1 MALSRRTG
9 QRFQAS
15 IWPGFVDAMTGL
27 LLVLMFVLT
36 IFMIVQF
43 VLRETIS
50 GQESELNSLQ
60 DEIALIA
67 EALGLE
73 KKQTEKLGLEVNTLA
88 NNLANTESELQR
100 QATLI
105 STLTRDKETQAQLIE
120 NANSKITQFEAQV
133 AGLLSQRDNL
143 TLQIGR
149 LQNDQQI
156 AKQEILEL
164 QSERKVLSG
173 DRDRLEL
180 ALASARNE
188 IDAAAQAARMAAA
201 QREVFE
207 SMVAALEQDLS
218 LAEQKVSEKIGEIS
232 DLKQKLSQEE
242 EARLVSIAVAQEL
255 RERLKNADAE
265 LTAMTLMLEAQR
277 QKAEDTLTLLAAANN
292 ARTAIDD
299 KLKEALFALE
309 VANSE
314 ITQKKQSIE
323 ALEAGEK
330 QILAELDETNLALA
344 AALSQG
350 ENLEQELSNT
360 KQSLSKKLV
369 IALGEKSEIEENN
382 AELRKNLQNALS
394 QGENLKQELSD
405 TKQSLNNKL
414 VIALG
419 EKSEIEKNN
428 AELRKNLENALV
440 ARLAADALA
449 KSKLEEAKRKQLLL
463 NQAEQEIENQ
473 ANNNKKSKEEL
484 IKAERQTALLNQ
496 QLSEV
501 RKQLG
506 ELDALLTLSEERELE
521 SKAQLKNV
529 GSRLNQALASLASEE
544 RKRRKLEENERKRL
558 EEENNKLANQAEE
571 LANYKSEFFGR
582 LRTVL
587 MGQERV
593 KIVGDRFI
601 FSSEVLFPA
610 GSSELSIDGKK
621 EISNVTEILGSIMKD
636 IPENID
642 WVIRVDGHTD
652 NTPLSGTGEFRD
664 NWELSQARALSV
676 VKYMIRDLNFSGS
689 RLAANGF
696 GEYQPINNADT
707 PEARAQNRRI
717 EIKLTER

>member
-50 GQESELNSLQ
+50 GQENELNSLQ

-73 KKQTEKLGLEVNTLA
+73 KKQTDKLGLELNALTGT
-88 NNLANTESELQR
+88 LANTESELQR

-105 STLTRDKETQAQLIE
+105 STLTRERETQGQLISE
-120 NANSKITQFEAQV
+120 ANSKITLFEAQV
-133 AGLLSQRDNL
+133 AGLISQRDNL
-143 TLQIGR
+143 NLQIGSLR
-149 LQNDQQI
+149 DDKKL
-156 AKQEILEL
+156 ATTKILEL
-164 QSERKVLSG
+164 QNESNNLKS
-173 DRDRLEL
+173 DRDQLEL

-188 IDAAAQAARMAAA
+188 IDAAEQAARMAAA

-207 SMVAALEQDLS
+207 SMIVALEQDLS
-218 LAEQKVSEKIGEIS
+218 DAEKRVDEKIDEVGVLQER
-232 DLKQKLSQEE
+232 LSEEE
-242 EARLVSIAVAQEL
+242 EARFVSVNVAQEL
-255 RERLKNADAE
+255 RKRLKNADAE

-277 QKAEDTLTLLAAANN
+277 QEAEDTLTLLAAADN
-292 ARTAIDD
+292 ARDQIDN
-299 KLKEALFALE
+299 KLKETLFALE

-314 ITQKKQSIE
+314 IYKTKQSIE
-323 ALEAGEK
+323 KLESGEK
-330 QILAELDETNLALA
+330 RILAELDQSNLALA
-344 AALSQG
+344 AALSQ
-350 ENLEQELSNT
+350 
-360 KQSLSKKLV
+360 
-369 IALGEKSEIEENN
+369 
-382 AELRKNLQNALS
+382 RKNLQ
-394 QGENLKQELSD
+394 QELDD
-405 TKQSLNNKL
+405 TKQSLDTKL
-414 VIALG
+414 TAALG

-428 AELRKNLENALV
+428 TELRKNLENALI

-449 KSKLEEAKRKQLLL
+449 KSNLEEAKRKQLLL
-463 NQAEQEIENQ
+463 SQAEREIINQ
-473 ANNNKKSKEEL
+473 ANKNKKSQDEL

-506 ELDALLTLSEERELE
+506 ELDVLLSLSEEKDQEQ
-521 SKAQLKNV
+521 KAQLKNV

-558 EEENNKLANQAEE
+558 EEENNKLTNQAEE

-593 KIVGDRFI
+593 RIVGDRFI
-601 FSSEVLFPA
+601 FSSEVLFSA
-610 GSSELSIDGKK
+610 GRSDLSKEGKS
-621 EISNVTEILGSIMKD
+621 EISNVTEILSSIMKN

-652 NTPLSGTGEFRD
+652 NTPLSGAGEFKD

-676 VKYMIRDLNFSGS
+676 VKYMIKELNFSGS

-696 GEYQPINNADT
+696 GEYQPISLADT
-707 PEARAQNRRI
+707 PEARALNRRI

>member
-50 GQESELNSLQ
+50 GQENELNSLQ

-73 KKQTEKLGLEVNTLA
+73 KKQTEKLGLELNALTGT
-88 NNLANTESELQR
+88 LANTESELQR

-105 STLTRDKETQAQLIE
+105 STLTRERETQGQLISE
-120 NANSKITQFEAQV
+120 ANSKITLFEAQV
-133 AGLLSQRDNL
+133 AGLISQRDNL
-143 TLQIGR
+143 NLQIGSLR
-149 LQNDQQI
+149 DDKKL
-156 AKQEILEL
+156 ATTKILEL
-164 QSERKVLSG
+164 QNESNNLKS
-173 DRDRLEL
+173 DRDQLEL

-188 IDAAAQAARMAAA
+188 IDAAVQAARMAAA

-207 SMVAALEQDLS
+207 SMIVALEQDLS
-218 LAEQKVSEKIGEIS
+218 DAEKRVDEKIDEVGVLQER
-232 DLKQKLSQEE
+232 LSEEE
-242 EARLVSIAVAQEL
+242 EARFVSVNVAQEL
-255 RERLKNADAE
+255 RKRLKNADAE

-277 QKAEDTLTLLAAANN
+277 QEAEDTLTLLAAADN
-292 ARTAIDD
+292 ARDQIDN
-299 KLKEALFALE
+299 KLKETLFALE

-314 ITQKKQSIE
+314 IYKTKQSIE
-323 ALEAGEK
+323 KLESGEK
-330 QILAELDETNLALA
+330 RILAELDQSNLALA
-344 AALSQG
+344 AALSQ
-350 ENLEQELSNT
+350 
-360 KQSLSKKLV
+360 
-369 IALGEKSEIEENN
+369 
-382 AELRKNLQNALS
+382 RKNLQ
-394 QGENLKQELSD
+394 QELDD
-405 TKQSLNNKL
+405 TKQSLDTKL
-414 VIALG
+414 TAALG

-428 AELRKNLENALV
+428 TELRKNLENALI

-449 KSKLEEAKRKQLLL
+449 KSNLEEAKRKQLLL
-463 NQAEQEIENQ
+463 SQAEREIINQ
-473 ANNNKKSKEEL
+473 ANKNKKSQDEL

-506 ELDALLTLSEERELE
+506 ELDVLLSLSEERDQEQ
-521 SKAQLKNV
+521 KAQLKNV

-558 EEENNKLANQAEE
+558 EEENNKLTNQAEE

-593 KIVGDRFI
+593 RIVGDRFI
-601 FSSEVLFPA
+601 FSSEVLFSA
-610 GSSELSIDGKK
+610 GRSDLSKDGKS
-621 EISNVTEILGSIMKD
+621 EISNVTEILSSIMKN

-652 NTPLSGTGEFRD
+652 NTPLSGAGEFKD

-676 VKYMIRDLNFSGS
+676 VKYMIKELNFSGS

-696 GEYQPINNADT
+696 GEYQPISLEDT
-707 PEARAQNRRI
+707 PEARALNRRI

>member
-50 GQESELNSLQ
+50 GQENELNSLQ

-73 KKQTEKLGLEVNTLA
+73 KKQTEKLGLELNALTGT
-88 NNLANTESELQR
+88 LANTESELQR

-105 STLTRDKETQAQLIE
+105 STLTRERETQGQLISE
-120 NANSKITQFEAQV
+120 ANSKITLFEAQV
-133 AGLLSQRDNL
+133 AGLISQRDNL
-143 TLQIGR
+143 NLQIGSLR
-149 LQNDQQI
+149 DDKKL
-156 AKQEILEL
+156 ASTKILEL
-164 QSERKVLSG
+164 QNESNNLKS
-173 DRDRLEL
+173 DRDQLEL

-188 IDAAAQAARMAAA
+188 IDAAVQAARMAAA

-207 SMVAALEQDLS
+207 SMIVALEQDLS
-218 LAEQKVSEKIGEIS
+218 DAEKRVDEKIDEVGVLRER
-232 DLKQKLSQEE
+232 LSEEE
-242 EARLVSIAVAQEL
+242 EARFVSVNVAQEL
-255 RERLKNADAE
+255 RKRLKNADAE

-277 QKAEDTLTLLAAANN
+277 QEAEDTLTLLAAADN
-292 ARTAIDD
+292 ARDQIDN
-299 KLKEALFALE
+299 KLKETLFALE

-314 ITQKKQSIE
+314 IYKNKQSIE
-323 ALEAGEK
+323 KLESGEK
-330 QILAELDETNLALA
+330 RILAELDQSNLALA
-344 AALSQG
+344 AALSQ
-350 ENLEQELSNT
+350 
-360 KQSLSKKLV
+360 
-369 IALGEKSEIEENN
+369 
-382 AELRKNLQNALS
+382 RKNLQ
-394 QGENLKQELSD
+394 QELDD
-405 TKQSLNNKL
+405 TKQSLDTKL
-414 VIALG
+414 TAALG

-428 AELRKNLENALV
+428 TELRKNLENALI

-449 KSKLEEAKRKQLLL
+449 KSNLEEAKRKQLLL
-463 NQAEQEIENQ
+463 SQAEREIINQ
-473 ANNNKKSKEEL
+473 ANKNKKSQDEL

-506 ELDALLTLSEERELE
+506 ELDVLLSLSEERDQEQ
-521 SKAQLKNV
+521 KAQLKNV

-558 EEENNKLANQAEE
+558 EEENNKLTNQAEE

-593 KIVGDRFI
+593 RIVGDRFI
-601 FSSEVLFPA
+601 FSSEVLFSA
-610 GSSELSIDGKK
+610 GRADLSKEGKS
-621 EISNVTEILGSIMKD
+621 EISNVTEILSSIMKN

-652 NTPLSGTGEFRD
+652 NTPLSGAGEFKD

-676 VKYMIRDLNFSGS
+676 VKYMIKELNFSGS

-696 GEYQPINNADT
+696 GEYQPISLEDT
-707 PEARAQNRRI
+707 PEARALNRRI

>member
-50 GQESELNSLQ
+50 GQENELNSLQ

-73 KKQTEKLGLEVNTLA
+73 KKQTEKLGLELNALTGT
-88 NNLANTESELQR
+88 LANTESELQR

-105 STLTRDKETQAQLIE
+105 STLTRERETQGQLISE
-120 NANSKITQFEAQV
+120 ANSKITLFEAQV
-133 AGLLSQRDNL
+133 AGLISQRDNL
-143 TLQIGR
+143 NLQIGSLR
-149 LQNDQQI
+149 DDKKL
-156 AKQEILEL
+156 ATTKILEL
-164 QSERKVLSG
+164 QNESNNLKS
-173 DRDRLEL
+173 DRDQLEL

-188 IDAAAQAARMAAA
+188 IDAAVQAARMAAA

-207 SMVAALEQDLS
+207 SMIVALEQDLS
-218 LAEQKVSEKIGEIS
+218 DAEKRIDEKIDEVGVLQER
-232 DLKQKLSQEE
+232 LSEEE
-242 EARLVSIAVAQEL
+242 EARFVSVNVAQEL
-255 RERLKNADAE
+255 RKRLKNADAE

-277 QKAEDTLTLLAAANN
+277 QEAEDTLTLLAAADN
-292 ARTAIDD
+292 ARDQIDN
-299 KLKEALFALE
+299 KLKETLFALE

-314 ITQKKQSIE
+314 IYKTKQSIE
-323 ALEAGEK
+323 KLESGEK
-330 QILAELDETNLALA
+330 RILAELDQSNLALA
-344 AALSQG
+344 AALSQ
-350 ENLEQELSNT
+350 
-360 KQSLSKKLV
+360 
-369 IALGEKSEIEENN
+369 
-382 AELRKNLQNALS
+382 RKNLQ
-394 QGENLKQELSD
+394 QEFDD
-405 TKQSLNNKL
+405 TKQSLDTKL
-414 VIALG
+414 TAALG

-428 AELRKNLENALV
+428 TELRKNLENALI

-449 KSKLEEAKRKQLLL
+449 KSNLEEAKRKQLLL
-463 NQAEQEIENQ
+463 SQAEREIINQ
-473 ANNNKKSKEEL
+473 ANKNKKSQDEL

-506 ELDALLTLSEERELE
+506 ELDVLLSLSEERDQEQ
-521 SKAQLKNV
+521 KAQLKNV

-558 EEENNKLANQAEE
+558 EEENNKLTNQAEE

-593 KIVGDRFI
+593 RIQGDRFI
-601 FSSEVLFPA
+601 FSSEVLFSA
-610 GSSELSIDGKK
+610 GRSDLSKEGKS
-621 EISNVTEILGSIMKD
+621 EISNVTEILSSIMKN

-652 NTPLSGTGEFRD
+652 NTPLSGAGEFKD

-676 VKYMIRDLNFSGS
+676 VKYMIKELNFSGS

-696 GEYQPINNADT
+696 GEYQPISLADT
-707 PEARAQNRRI
+707 PEARALNRRI

>member
-50 GQESELNSLQ
+50 GQENELNSLQ
-60 DEIALIA
+60 DEITLIA

-73 KKQTEKLGLEVNTLA
+73 KKQTEKLGLELNSLA
-88 NNLANTESELQR
+88 GSLAKTESELQR
-100 QATLI
+100 QAALI
-105 STLTRDKETQAQLIE
+105 STLTLERETQAQLIGE
-120 NANSKITQFEAQV
+120 ANSKITLFEAQV
-133 AGLLSQRDNL
+133 AGLISQRDNL
-143 TLQIGR
+143 NAQVGSLQD
-149 LQNDQQI
+149 DQQI
-156 AKQEILEL
+156 ANTKIFEL
-164 QSERKVLSG
+164 QNESENLKS
-173 DRDRLEL
+173 DRDQLEL

-188 IDAAAQAARMAAA
+188 ISAAAQAARMAAA

-207 SMVAALEQDLS
+207 SMIVALEQDLS
-218 LAEQKVSEKIGEIS
+218 DAEQRVDEKIDEVGILQER
-232 DLKQKLSQEE
+232 LSEEE
-242 EARLVSIAVAQEL
+242 EARIVSLAVAKEL

-265 LTAMTLMLEAQR
+265 LTAMTLMLESQR
-277 QKAEDTLTLLAAANN
+277 QKAEDTLTLLAAADN
-292 ARTAIDD
+292 ARNEVDN
-299 KLKEALFALE
+299 KLKETLFSLE

-314 ITQKKQSIE
+314 IIQKKQSI
-323 ALEAGEK
+323 AKLEAGEK
-330 QILAELDETNLALA
+330 QILTKLDESNLALA

-350 ENLEQELSNT
+350 ES
-360 KQSLSKKLV
+360 
-369 IALGEKSEIEENN
+369 
-382 AELRKNLQNALS
+382 
-394 QGENLKQELSD
+394 LKQELSD
-405 TKQSLNNKL
+405 TKQSSDSKL
-414 VIALG
+414 MIALG
-419 EKSEIEKNN
+419 EKSETEKNN
-428 AELRKNLENALV
+428 IELRKNLENALV

-449 KSKLEEAKRKQLLL
+449 KSNLEEAKRKQLLL
-463 NQAEQEIENQ
+463 NQAEREIENQ
-473 ANNNKKSKEEL
+473 ASKNKKSKEEL

-506 ELDALLTLSEERELE
+506 ELDTLLSISEERDQEQ
-521 SKAQLKNV
+521 KAQLKNV

-544 RKRRKLEENERKRL
+544 RKRRKLEEKERQRL

-593 KIVGDRFI
+593 RIVGDRFV
-601 FSSEVLFPA
+601 FSSEVLFSA
-610 GSSELSIDGKK
+610 GRSDLSKEGKT
-621 EISNVTEILGSIMKD
+621 EISNVTEILSSIMKD

-652 NTPLSGTGEFRD
+652 STPLSGTGEFKD

-676 VKYMIRDLNFSGS
+676 VKYMINELNFSGS

-696 GEYQPINNADT
+696 GEYQPISLEDT
-707 PEARAQNRRI
+707 PEARALNRRI

>member
-50 GQESELNSLQ
+50 GQESELNNLQ

-73 KKQTEKLGLEVNTLA
+73 KKRTEKLGLELNSLA
-88 NNLANTESELQR
+88 GDLANTESEIQR

-105 STLTRDKETQAQLIE
+105 STLTREREEQAELIGE
-120 NANSKITQFEAQV
+120 ANLKITRFEAQV
-133 AGLLSQRDNL
+133 AGLLSQRENL
-143 TLQIGR
+143 NLQIGS
-149 LQNDQQI
+149 LKDDQKI
-156 AKQEILEL
+156 ATKKILEL
-164 QSERKVLSG
+164 QNESENFKS

-188 IDAAAQAARMAAA
+188 IDAATQAARMAAA

-207 SMVAALEQDLS
+207 SMIAALEQDLGD
-218 LAEQKVSEKIGEIS
+218 AEKKVTEKVDEIGLLQE
-232 DLKQKLSQEE
+232 KLSKEE
-242 EARLVSIAVAQEL
+242 EARLVSAAVAEEL

-265 LTAMTLMLEAQR
+265 LTAMTLMLEKQR
-277 QKAEDTLTLLAAANN
+277 KEAEDTLTLLAAANN
-292 ARTAIDD
+292 AREKIDE
-299 KLKEALFALE
+299 KLKETLFALE
-309 VANSE
+309 AAS
-314 ITQKKQSIE
+314 IDIFQKKQSIE
-323 ALEAGEK
+323 KLETAEK
-330 QILAELDETNLALA
+330 QISTKLDETNFALA
-344 AALSQG
+344 AALSRG
-350 ENLEQELSNT
+350 ENLEQELSDT
-360 KQSLSKKLV
+360 KESSEKKLMV
-369 IALGEKSEIEENN
+369 ILGEK
-382 AELRKNLQNALS
+382 
-394 QGENLKQELSD
+394 
-405 TKQSLNNKL
+405 T
-414 VIALG
+414 
-419 EKSEIEKNN
+419 EIEKNN

-440 ARLAADALA
+440 ARLAADAA
-449 KSKLEEAKRKQLLL
+449 AQSNLEEAKRKQLLL
-463 NQAEQEIENQ
+463 EQAEQEIEKQ
-473 ANNNKKSKEEL
+473 ATENKKSNEEL

-506 ELDALLTLSEERELE
+506 ELDELLSISEERDQEQ
-521 SKAQLKNV
+521 KAQLKNV

-558 EEENNKLANQAEE
+558 EEERKRLEEENSKLTNQAEE

-582 LRTVL
+582 MRKILKD
-587 MGQERV
+587 QERV
-593 KIVGDRFI
+593 SIVGDRFI
-601 FSSEVLFPA
+601 FSSEVLFSP
-610 GSSELSIDGKK
+610 GSSNLSTEGKA
-621 EISNVTEILGSIMKD
+621 EISNVTESLSSIMKD
-636 IPENID
+636 IPDNID

-652 NTPLSGTGEFRD
+652 DVPLSGVGEFKD

-676 VKYMIRDLNFSGS
+676 VKYMITELNFSGS

-696 GEYQPINNADT
+696 GEYQPISAEDT
-707 PEARAQNRRI
+707 PEARAKNRRI

>member
-50 GQESELNSLQ
+50 GQENELNSLQ
-60 DEIALIA
+60 DEITLIA

-73 KKQTEKLGLEVNTLA
+73 KKQTEKLGLELNSLA
-88 NNLANTESELQR
+88 GSLANTESELQR
-100 QATLI
+100 QAALI
-105 STLTRDKETQAQLIE
+105 STLTLERETQAQLIGE
-120 NANSKITQFEAQV
+120 ANSKITLFEAQV
-133 AGLLSQRDNL
+133 AGLISQRDNL
-143 TLQIGR
+143 NAQVGSLQD
-149 LQNDQQI
+149 DQQI
-156 AKQEILEL
+156 ANTKIFEL
-164 QSERKVLSG
+164 QNESDNLKS
-173 DRDRLEL
+173 DRDQLEL

-188 IDAAAQAARMAAA
+188 ISAAAQAARMAAA

-207 SMVAALEQDLS
+207 SMIVALEQDLS
-218 LAEQKVSEKIGEIS
+218 DAEQRVDEKIDEVGILQER
-232 DLKQKLSQEE
+232 LSEEE
-242 EARLVSIAVAQEL
+242 EARIVSLAVAKEL

-265 LTAMTLMLEAQR
+265 LTAMTLMLESQR
-277 QKAEDTLTLLAAANN
+277 QKAEDTLTLLAAADN
-292 ARTAIDD
+292 ARNEVDN
-299 KLKEALFALE
+299 KLKETLFSLE

-314 ITQKKQSIE
+314 IIQKKQSI
-323 ALEAGEK
+323 AKLEAGEK
-330 QILAELDETNLALA
+330 QILTKLDESNLALA
-344 AALSQG
+344 AALSQR
-350 ENLEQELSNT
+350 ES
-360 KQSLSKKLV
+360 
-369 IALGEKSEIEENN
+369 
-382 AELRKNLQNALS
+382 
-394 QGENLKQELSD
+394 LKQELSD
-405 TKQSLNNKL
+405 TKQSSDSKL
-414 VIALG
+414 MIALG
-419 EKSEIEKNN
+419 EKSETEKNN
-428 AELRKNLENALV
+428 IELRKNLENALV

-449 KSKLEEAKRKQLLL
+449 KSNLEEAKRKQLLL
-463 NQAEQEIENQ
+463 NQAEREIENQ
-473 ANNNKKSKEEL
+473 ASKNKKSKEEL

-506 ELDALLTLSEERELE
+506 ELDTLLSISEERDQEQ
-521 SKAQLKNV
+521 KAQLKNV

-544 RKRRKLEENERKRL
+544 RKRRKLEEKERQRL

-593 KIVGDRFI
+593 RIVGDRFI
-601 FSSEVLFPA
+601 FSSEVLFSA
-610 GSSELSIDGKK
+610 GRSDLSKEGKT
-621 EISNVTEILGSIMKD
+621 EISNVTEILSSIMKD

-652 NTPLSGTGEFRD
+652 STPLSGTGEFKD

-676 VKYMIRDLNFSGS
+676 VKYMINELNFSGS

-696 GEYQPINNADT
+696 GEYQPISLEDT
-707 PEARAQNRRI
+707 PEARALNRRI

>member
-50 GQESELNSLQ
+50 GQENELNSLQ
-60 DEIALIA
+60 DEITLIA

-73 KKQTEKLGLEVNTLA
+73 KKQTEKLGLELNSLA
-88 NNLANTESELQR
+88 GSLANTESELQR
-100 QATLI
+100 QAALI
-105 STLTRDKETQAQLIE
+105 STLTLERETQAQLIGE
-120 NANSKITQFEAQV
+120 ANSKITLFEVQV
-133 AGLLSQRDNL
+133 AGLISQRDNL
-143 TLQIGR
+143 NAQVGSLQD
-149 LQNDQQI
+149 DQQI
-156 AKQEILEL
+156 ANTKIFEL
-164 QSERKVLSG
+164 QNESDNLKS
-173 DRDRLEL
+173 DRDQLEL

-188 IDAAAQAARMAAA
+188 ISAAAQAARMAAA

-207 SMVAALEQDLS
+207 SMIVALEQDLS
-218 LAEQKVSEKIGEIS
+218 DAEQRVDEKIDEVGILQER
-232 DLKQKLSQEE
+232 LSEEE
-242 EARLVSIAVAQEL
+242 EARIVPLAVAKEL

-265 LTAMTLMLEAQR
+265 LTAMTLMLESQR
-277 QKAEDTLTLLAAANN
+277 QKAEDTLTLLAAADN
-292 ARTAIDD
+292 ARNEVDN
-299 KLKEALFALE
+299 KLKETLFSLE

-314 ITQKKQSIE
+314 IIQKKQSI
-323 ALEAGEK
+323 AKLEAGEK
-330 QILAELDETNLALA
+330 QILTKLDESNLALA

-350 ENLEQELSNT
+350 ES
-360 KQSLSKKLV
+360 
-369 IALGEKSEIEENN
+369 
-382 AELRKNLQNALS
+382 
-394 QGENLKQELSD
+394 LKQELSD
-405 TKQSLNNKL
+405 TKQSSDSKL
-414 VIALG
+414 MIALG
-419 EKSEIEKNN
+419 EKSETEKNN
-428 AELRKNLENALV
+428 IELRKNLENALV

-449 KSKLEEAKRKQLLL
+449 KSNLEEAKRKQLLL
-463 NQAEQEIENQ
+463 NQAEREIENQ
-473 ANNNKKSKEEL
+473 ASKNKKSKEEL

-506 ELDALLTLSEERELE
+506 ELDTLLSISEERDQEQ
-521 SKAQLKNV
+521 KAQLKNV

-544 RKRRKLEENERKRL
+544 RKRRKLEEKERQRL

-593 KIVGDRFI
+593 RIVGDRFV
-601 FSSEVLFPA
+601 FSSEVLFSA
-610 GSSELSIDGKK
+610 GRSDLSKEGKT
-621 EISNVTEILGSIMKD
+621 EISNVTEILSSIMKD

-652 NTPLSGTGEFRD
+652 STPLSGTGEFKD

-676 VKYMIRDLNFSGS
+676 VKYMINELNFSGS

-696 GEYQPINNADT
+696 GEYQPISLEDT
-707 PEARAQNRRI
+707 PEARALNRRI

>member
-50 GQESELNSLQ
+50 GQENELNSLQ

-73 KKQTEKLGLEVNTLA
+73 KKQTEKLGLELNALTGT
-88 NNLANTESELQR
+88 LANTESELQR

-105 STLTRDKETQAQLIE
+105 STLTRERETQGQLISE
-120 NANSKITQFEAQV
+120 ANSKITLFEAQV
-133 AGLLSQRDNL
+133 AGLISQRDNL
-143 TLQIGR
+143 NLQIGSLR
-149 LQNDQQI
+149 DDKKL
-156 AKQEILEL
+156 ATTKILEL
-164 QSERKVLSG
+164 QNESNNLKS
-173 DRDRLEL
+173 DRDQLEL

-188 IDAAAQAARMAAA
+188 IDAAVQAARMAAA

-207 SMVAALEQDLS
+207 SMIVALEQDLS
-218 LAEQKVSEKIGEIS
+218 DAEKRVDEKIDEVGVLQER
-232 DLKQKLSQEE
+232 LSEEE
-242 EARLVSIAVAQEL
+242 EARFVSVNVAQEL
-255 RERLKNADAE
+255 RKRLKNADAE

-277 QKAEDTLTLLAAANN
+277 QEAEDTLTLLAAADN
-292 ARTAIDD
+292 ARDQIDN
-299 KLKEALFALE
+299 KLKETLFALE

-314 ITQKKQSIE
+314 IYKNKQSIE
-323 ALEAGEK
+323 KLESGEK
-330 QILAELDETNLALA
+330 RILAELDQSNLALA
-344 AALSQG
+344 AALSQ
-350 ENLEQELSNT
+350 
-360 KQSLSKKLV
+360 
-369 IALGEKSEIEENN
+369 
-382 AELRKNLQNALS
+382 RKNLQ
-394 QGENLKQELSD
+394 QEFDD
-405 TKQSLNNKL
+405 TKQSLDTKL
-414 VIALG
+414 TAALG

-428 AELRKNLENALV
+428 TELRKNLENALI

-449 KSKLEEAKRKQLLL
+449 KSNLEEAKRKQLLL
-463 NQAEQEIENQ
+463 SQAEREIINQ
-473 ANNNKKSKEEL
+473 ANKNKKSQDEL

-506 ELDALLTLSEERELE
+506 ELDVLLSLSEERDQEQ
-521 SKAQLKNV
+521 KAQLKNV

-558 EEENNKLANQAEE
+558 EEENNKLTNQAEE

-593 KIVGDRFI
+593 RIVGDRFI
-601 FSSEVLFPA
+601 FSSEVLFSA
-610 GSSELSIDGKK
+610 GRSDLSKEGKS
-621 EISNVTEILGSIMKD
+621 EISNVTEILSSIMKN

-652 NTPLSGTGEFRD
+652 NTPLSGAGEFKD

-676 VKYMIRDLNFSGS
+676 VKYMIKELNFSGS

-696 GEYQPINNADT
+696 GEYQPISLEDT
-707 PEARAQNRRI
+707 PEARALNRRI

>member
-50 GQESELNSLQ
+50 GQENELNSLQ

-73 KKQTEKLGLEVNTLA
+73 KKQTEKLGLELNALTGT
-88 NNLANTESELQR
+88 LANTESELQR

-105 STLTRDKETQAQLIE
+105 STLTRERETQGQLISE
-120 NANSKITQFEAQV
+120 ANSKITLFEAQV
-133 AGLLSQRDNL
+133 AGLISQRDNL
-143 TLQIGR
+143 NLQIGSLR
-149 LQNDQQI
+149 DDKKL
-156 AKQEILEL
+156 ATTKILEL
-164 QSERKVLSG
+164 QNESNNFKS
-173 DRDRLEL
+173 DRDQLEL

-188 IDAAAQAARMAAA
+188 IDAAEQAARMAAA

-207 SMVAALEQDLS
+207 SMIVALEQDLS
-218 LAEQKVSEKIGEIS
+218 DAEKRVDEKIDEVGVLQER
-232 DLKQKLSQEE
+232 LSEEE
-242 EARLVSIAVAQEL
+242 EARFVSVNVAQEL
-255 RERLKNADAE
+255 RKRLKNADAE

-277 QKAEDTLTLLAAANN
+277 QEAEDTLTLLAAADN
-292 ARTAIDD
+292 ARDQIDN
-299 KLKEALFALE
+299 KLKETLFALE

-314 ITQKKQSIE
+314 IYKNKQSIE
-323 ALEAGEK
+323 KLESGEK
-330 QILAELDETNLALA
+330 RILAELDQSNLALA
-344 AALSQG
+344 AALSQ
-350 ENLEQELSNT
+350 
-360 KQSLSKKLV
+360 
-369 IALGEKSEIEENN
+369 
-382 AELRKNLQNALS
+382 RKNLQ
-394 QGENLKQELSD
+394 QELDD
-405 TKQSLNNKL
+405 TKQSLDTKL
-414 VIALG
+414 TAALG

-428 AELRKNLENALV
+428 TELRKNLENALI

-449 KSKLEEAKRKQLLL
+449 KSNLEEAKRKQLLL
-463 NQAEQEIENQ
+463 SQAEREIINQ
-473 ANNNKKSKEEL
+473 ANKNKKSQDEL

-506 ELDALLTLSEERELE
+506 ELDVLLSLSEERDQEQ
-521 SKAQLKNV
+521 KAQLKNV

-558 EEENNKLANQAEE
+558 EEENNKLTNQAEE

-593 KIVGDRFI
+593 RIVGDRFI
-601 FSSEVLFPA
+601 FSSEVLFSA
-610 GSSELSIDGKK
+610 GRSDLSKEGKS
-621 EISNVTEILGSIMKD
+621 EISNVTEILGSIMKN

-652 NTPLSGTGEFRD
+652 NTPLSGAGEFKD

-676 VKYMIRDLNFSGS
+676 VKYMIKELNFSGS

-696 GEYQPINNADT
+696 GEYQPISLEDT
-707 PEARAQNRRI
+707 PEARALNRRI

>member
-1 MALSRRTG
+1 
-9 QRFQAS
+9 
-15 IWPGFVDAMTGL
+15 
-27 LLVLMFVLT
+27 MFVLT

-50 GQESELNSLQ
+50 GQENELNSLQ

-73 KKQTEKLGLEVNTLA
+73 KKQTEKLGLELSALTGALT
-88 NNLANTESELQR
+88 NTESELQR

-105 STLTRDKETQAQLIE
+105 STLTRERETQGQLISE
-120 NANSKITQFEAQV
+120 ANSKITLFEAQV
-133 AGLLSQRDNL
+133 AGLISQRDNL
-143 TLQIGR
+143 NLQIGSLR
-149 LQNDQQI
+149 DDKKL
-156 AKQEILEL
+156 ATTKILEL
-164 QSERKVLSG
+164 QNESNNLKS
-173 DRDRLEL
+173 DRDQLEL

-188 IDAAAQAARMAAA
+188 IDAAIQAARMAAA

-207 SMVAALEQDLS
+207 SMIVALEQDLS
-218 LAEQKVSEKIGEIS
+218 DAEKRVDEKIDEVGVLQER
-232 DLKQKLSQEE
+232 LSEEE
-242 EARLVSIAVAQEL
+242 EARFVSVNVAQEL
-255 RERLKNADAE
+255 RKRLKNADAE

-277 QKAEDTLTLLAAANN
+277 QEAEDTLTLLAAADN
-292 ARTAIDD
+292 ARDQIDN
-299 KLKEALFALE
+299 KLKETLFALE

-314 ITQKKQSIE
+314 IYKTKQSIE
-323 ALEAGEK
+323 KLESGEK
-330 QILAELDETNLALA
+330 RILAELDQSNLALA
-344 AALSQG
+344 AALSQ
-350 ENLEQELSNT
+350 
-360 KQSLSKKLV
+360 
-369 IALGEKSEIEENN
+369 
-382 AELRKNLQNALS
+382 RKNLQ
-394 QGENLKQELSD
+394 QELDD
-405 TKQSLNNKL
+405 TKQSLDTKL
-414 VIALG
+414 TAALG

-428 AELRKNLENALV
+428 TELRKNLENALI

-449 KSKLEEAKRKQLLL
+449 KSNLEEAKRKQLLL
-463 NQAEQEIENQ
+463 SQAEREIINQ
-473 ANNNKKSKEEL
+473 ANKNKKSQDEL

-506 ELDALLTLSEERELE
+506 ELDVLLSLSEERDQEQ
-521 SKAQLKNV
+521 KAQLKNV

-558 EEENNKLANQAEE
+558 EEENNKLTNQAEE

-593 KIVGDRFI
+593 RIVGDRFI
-601 FSSEVLFPA
+601 FSSEVLFSA
-610 GSSELSIDGKK
+610 GRSDLSKEGKS
-621 EISNVTEILGSIMKD
+621 EISNVTEILSSIMKN

-652 NTPLSGTGEFRD
+652 NTPLSGAGEFKD

-676 VKYMIRDLNFSGS
+676 VKYMIKELNFSGS

-696 GEYQPINNADT
+696 GEYQPISLEDT
-707 PEARAQNRRI
+707 PKARALNRRI

>member
-50 GQESELNSLQ
+50 GQESELNNLQ
-60 DEIALIA
+60 DEMALIA

-73 KKQTEKLGLEVNTLA
+73 KKQTEKLGLELNSLAGTLA
-88 NNLANTESELQR
+88 DTESELQR
-100 QATLI
+100 QASLI
-105 STLTRDKETQAQLIE
+105 SSLTQEREEQAQLINE
-120 NANSKITQFEAQV
+120 ANSKITQFEAQV
-133 AGLLSQRDNL
+133 VGLLSQRDNL
-143 TLQIGR
+143 NLQIGS
-149 LQNDQQI
+149 LQDDKKT
-156 AKQEILEL
+156 ATEKILEL
-164 QSERKVLSG
+164 QNESDNLKS

-207 SMVAALEQDLS
+207 SMIVALEQDLS
-218 LAEQKVSEKIGEIS
+218 ETERKVTEKVEEIGLLQER
-232 DLKQKLSQEE
+232 LSREE
-242 EARLVSIAVAQEL
+242 EARIVSIAVAEEL

-277 QKAEDTLTLLAAANN
+277 QKAEETLTLLAAADN
-292 ARTAIDD
+292 ARSTIDNR
-299 KLKEALFALE
+299 LKETLFALE

-314 ITQKKQSIE
+314 IIQKKQSIE
-323 ALEAGEK
+323 KLETGEK
-330 QILAELDETNLALA
+330 QILVELDKSNLALA

-350 ENLEQELSNT
+350 EE
-360 KQSLSKKLV
+360 
-369 IALGEKSEIEENN
+369 
-382 AELRKNLQNALS
+382 
-394 QGENLKQELSD
+394 LKQELTE
-405 TKQSLNNKL
+405 TKKSLESKL
-414 VIALG
+414 MIALG

-428 AELRKNLENALV
+428 TELRKNLENALV

-449 KSKLEEAKRKQLLL
+449 KSNLEEAKRKQLLL
-463 NQAEQEIENQ
+463 GQAQREIENQ
-473 ANNNKKSKEEL
+473 ANKNKKSNEEL
-484 IKAERQTALLNQ
+484 LKAERQTALLNQ

-506 ELDALLTLSEERELE
+506 ELDALLSLSEERDQER
-521 SKAQLKNV
+521 KAQLKNV

-558 EEENNKLANQAEE
+558 EEENNKLTNQAEE

-593 KIVGDRFI
+593 RIVGDRFI
-601 FSSEVLFPA
+601 FSSEVLFST
-610 GSSELSIDGKK
+610 GSSDLSTEGKA
-621 EISNVTEILGSIMKD
+621 EISNVTEILSSIMKD
-636 IPENID
+636 IPNNID

-652 NTPLSGTGEFRD
+652 NTPLSGLGEFKD

-676 VKYMIRDLNFSGS
+676 VKYMITELNFSGS

-696 GEYQPINNADT
+696 GEYQPISLEDT
-707 PEARAQNRRI
+707 QEARAQNRRI

>member
-50 GQESELNSLQ
+50 GQENELNSLQ

-73 KKQTEKLGLEVNTLA
+73 KNQTEKLGLELNALTGT
-88 NNLANTESELQR
+88 LANTESELQR

-105 STLTRDKETQAQLIE
+105 STLTRERETQGQLITE
-120 NANSKITQFEAQV
+120 ANSKITLFEAQV
-133 AGLLSQRDNL
+133 AGLISQRDNL
-143 TLQIGR
+143 NLQIGSLR
-149 LQNDQQI
+149 DDKKL
-156 AKQEILEL
+156 ATTKILEL
-164 QSERKVLSG
+164 QNESNNLKS
-173 DRDRLEL
+173 DRDQLEL

-188 IDAAAQAARMAAA
+188 IDAAVQAARMAAA

-207 SMVAALEQDLS
+207 SMIVALEQDLS
-218 LAEQKVSEKIGEIS
+218 DAEKRVDEKIDEVGVLQER
-232 DLKQKLSQEE
+232 LSEEE
-242 EARLVSIAVAQEL
+242 EARFVSVNVAQEL
-255 RERLKNADAE
+255 RKRLKNADAE

-277 QKAEDTLTLLAAANN
+277 QEAEDTLTLLAAADN
-292 ARTAIDD
+292 ARDQIDN
-299 KLKEALFALE
+299 KLKETLFALE

-314 ITQKKQSIE
+314 IYKTKQSIE
-323 ALEAGEK
+323 KLESGEK
-330 QILAELDETNLALA
+330 RILAELDQSNLALA
-344 AALSQG
+344 AALSQ
-350 ENLEQELSNT
+350 
-360 KQSLSKKLV
+360 
-369 IALGEKSEIEENN
+369 
-382 AELRKNLQNALS
+382 RKNLQ
-394 QGENLKQELSD
+394 QELDD
-405 TKQSLNNKL
+405 TKQSLDTKL
-414 VIALG
+414 TAALG

-428 AELRKNLENALV
+428 TELRKNLENALI

-449 KSKLEEAKRKQLLL
+449 KSNLEEAKRKQLLL
-463 NQAEQEIENQ
+463 SQAEREIINQ
-473 ANNNKKSKEEL
+473 ANKNKKSQDEL

-506 ELDALLTLSEERELE
+506 ELDVLLSLSEERDQEQ
-521 SKAQLKNV
+521 KAQLKNV

-558 EEENNKLANQAEE
+558 EEENNKLTNQAEE

-593 KIVGDRFI
+593 RIVGDRFI
-601 FSSEVLFPA
+601 FSSEVLFSA
-610 GSSELSIDGKK
+610 GRSDLSKEGKS
-621 EISNVTEILGSIMKD
+621 EISNVTEILSSIMKN

-652 NTPLSGTGEFRD
+652 NTPLSGAGEFKD

-676 VKYMIRDLNFSGS
+676 VKYMIKELNFSGS

-696 GEYQPINNADT
+696 GEYQPISLEDT
-707 PEARAQNRRI
+707 PEARALNRRI

>member
-50 GQESELNSLQ
+50 GQENELNSLQ
-60 DEIALIA
+60 DEITLIA

-73 KKQTEKLGLEVNTLA
+73 KKQTEKLGLELNSLA
-88 NNLANTESELQR
+88 GSLANTESELQR
-100 QATLI
+100 QAALI
-105 STLTRDKETQAQLIE
+105 STLTLERETQVQLIGE
-120 NANSKITQFEAQV
+120 ANSKITLFEAQV
-133 AGLLSQRDNL
+133 AGLISQRDNL
-143 TLQIGR
+143 NAKVGSLQD
-149 LQNDQQI
+149 DQQI
-156 AKQEILEL
+156 ANTKIFEL
-164 QSERKVLSG
+164 QNESDNLKS
-173 DRDRLEL
+173 DRDQLEL

-188 IDAAAQAARMAAA
+188 ISAAAQAARMAAA

-207 SMVAALEQDLS
+207 SMIVALEQDLS
-218 LAEQKVSEKIGEIS
+218 DAEQRVDEKIDEVGILQER
-232 DLKQKLSQEE
+232 LSEEE
-242 EARLVSIAVAQEL
+242 EARIVSLAVAKEL

-265 LTAMTLMLEAQR
+265 LTAMTLMLESQR
-277 QKAEDTLTLLAAANN
+277 QKAEDTLTLLAAADN
-292 ARTAIDD
+292 ARNEVDN
-299 KLKEALFALE
+299 KLKETLFSLE

-314 ITQKKQSIE
+314 IIQKNQSI
-323 ALEAGEK
+323 AKLEAGEK
-330 QILAELDETNLALA
+330 QILTKLDESNLALA

-350 ENLEQELSNT
+350 ESLKQELSET
-360 KQSLSKKLV
+360 KQSSDSKLM
-369 IALGEKSEIEENN
+369 IALGEKSE
-382 AELRKNLQNALS
+382 
-394 QGENLKQELSD
+394 
-405 TKQSLNNKL
+405 T
-414 VIALG
+414 
-419 EKSEIEKNN
+419 EKNSI
-428 AELRKNLENALV
+428 ELRKNLENALV

-449 KSKLEEAKRKQLLL
+449 KSNLEEAKRKQLLL
-463 NQAEQEIENQ
+463 SQAEREIENQ
-473 ANNNKKSKEEL
+473 ASKNKKSKEEL

-506 ELDALLTLSEERELE
+506 ELDTLLSISEERDQEQ
-521 SKAQLKNV
+521 KAQLKNV

-544 RKRRKLEENERKRL
+544 RKRRKLEEKERQRL

-593 KIVGDRFI
+593 RIVGDRFI
-601 FSSEVLFPA
+601 FSSEVLFSA
-610 GSSELSIDGKK
+610 GRSDLSKEGKT
-621 EISNVTEILGSIMKD
+621 EISNVTEILSSIMKD

-652 NTPLSGTGEFRD
+652 STPLSGTGEFKD

-676 VKYMIRDLNFSGS
+676 VKYMINELNFSGS

-696 GEYQPINNADT
+696 GEYQPISLEDT
-707 PEARAQNRRI
+707 PEARALNRRI

>member
-50 GQESELNSLQ
+50 GQENELNSLQ

-73 KKQTEKLGLEVNTLA
+73 KKQTEKLGLELNALTGT
-88 NNLANTESELQR
+88 LANTESELQR

-105 STLTRDKETQAQLIE
+105 STLTRERETQGQLISE
-120 NANSKITQFEAQV
+120 ANSKITLFEAQV
-133 AGLLSQRDNL
+133 AGLISQRDNL
-143 TLQIGR
+143 NLQIGS
-149 LQNDQQI
+149 LLDD
-156 AKQEILEL
+156 KQLATTKILEL
-164 QSERKVLSG
+164 QNESNNLKS
-173 DRDRLEL
+173 DRDQLEL

-188 IDAAAQAARMAAA
+188 IDAAVQAARMAAA

-207 SMVAALEQDLS
+207 SMIVALEQDLS
-218 LAEQKVSEKIGEIS
+218 DAEKRVDEKIDEVGVLQER
-232 DLKQKLSQEE
+232 LSEEE
-242 EARLVSIAVAQEL
+242 EARFVSVNVAQEL
-255 RERLKNADAE
+255 RKRLKNADAE

-277 QKAEDTLTLLAAANN
+277 QEAEDTLTLLAAADN
-292 ARTAIDD
+292 ARDQIDN
-299 KLKEALFALE
+299 KLKETLFALE

-314 ITQKKQSIE
+314 IYKNKQSIE
-323 ALEAGEK
+323 KLESGEK
-330 QILAELDETNLALA
+330 RILAELDQSNLALA
-344 AALSQG
+344 AALSQ
-350 ENLEQELSNT
+350 
-360 KQSLSKKLV
+360 
-369 IALGEKSEIEENN
+369 
-382 AELRKNLQNALS
+382 RKNLQ
-394 QGENLKQELSD
+394 QELDD
-405 TKQSLNNKL
+405 TKQSLDTKL
-414 VIALG
+414 TAALG

-428 AELRKNLENALV
+428 TELRKNLENALI

-449 KSKLEEAKRKQLLL
+449 KSNLEEAKRKQLLL
-463 NQAEQEIENQ
+463 SQAEREIINQ
-473 ANNNKKSKEEL
+473 ANKNKKSQDEL

-506 ELDALLTLSEERELE
+506 ELDVLLSLSEERDQEQ
-521 SKAQLKNV
+521 KAQLKNV

-558 EEENNKLANQAEE
+558 EEENNKLTNQAEE

-593 KIVGDRFI
+593 RIVGDRFI
-601 FSSEVLFPA
+601 FSSEVLFSA
-610 GSSELSIDGKK
+610 GRSDLSKEGKS
-621 EISNVTEILGSIMKD
+621 EISNVTEILSSIMKN

-652 NTPLSGTGEFRD
+652 NTPLSGVGEFKD

-676 VKYMIRDLNFSGS
+676 VKYMIKELNFSGS

-696 GEYQPINNADT
+696 GEYQPISLEDT
-707 PEARAQNRRI
+707 PKARALNRRI

>member
-50 GQESELNSLQ
+50 GQENELNSLQ

-73 KKQTEKLGLEVNTLA
+73 KKQTEKLGLELNALTGT
-88 NNLANTESELQR
+88 LANTESELQR

-105 STLTRDKETQAQLIE
+105 STLTRERETQGQLISE
-120 NANSKITQFEAQV
+120 ANSKITLFEAQV
-133 AGLLSQRDNL
+133 AGLISQRDNL
-143 TLQIGR
+143 NLQIGSLR
-149 LQNDQQI
+149 DDKKL
-156 AKQEILEL
+156 ATTKILEL
-164 QSERKVLSG
+164 QNESNNLKS
-173 DRDRLEL
+173 DRDQLEL

-188 IDAAAQAARMAAA
+188 IDAAVQAARMAAA

-207 SMVAALEQDLS
+207 SMIVALEQDLS
-218 LAEQKVSEKIGEIS
+218 DAEKRVDEKIDEVGVLQER
-232 DLKQKLSQEE
+232 LSEEE
-242 EARLVSIAVAQEL
+242 EARFVSVNVAQEL
-255 RERLKNADAE
+255 RKRLKNADAE

-277 QKAEDTLTLLAAANN
+277 QEAEDTLTLLAAADN
-292 ARTAIDD
+292 ARDQIDN
-299 KLKEALFALE
+299 KLKETLFALE

-314 ITQKKQSIE
+314 IYKTKQSIE
-323 ALEAGEK
+323 KLESGEK
-330 QILAELDETNLALA
+330 RILAELDQSNLALA
-344 AALSQG
+344 AALSQ
-350 ENLEQELSNT
+350 
-360 KQSLSKKLV
+360 
-369 IALGEKSEIEENN
+369 
-382 AELRKNLQNALS
+382 RKNLQ
-394 QGENLKQELSD
+394 QELDD
-405 TKQSLNNKL
+405 TKQSLDTKL
-414 VIALG
+414 TAALG

-428 AELRKNLENALV
+428 TELRKNLENALI

-449 KSKLEEAKRKQLLL
+449 KSNLEEAKRKQLLL
-463 NQAEQEIENQ
+463 SQAEREIINQ
-473 ANNNKKSKEEL
+473 ANKNKKSQDEL

-506 ELDALLTLSEERELE
+506 ELDVLLSLSEERDQEQ
-521 SKAQLKNV
+521 KAQLKNV

-558 EEENNKLANQAEE
+558 EEENNKLTNQAEE

-593 KIVGDRFI
+593 RIVGDRFI
-601 FSSEVLFPA
+601 FSSEVLFSA
-610 GSSELSIDGKK
+610 GRSDLSKEGKS
-621 EISNVTEILGSIMKD
+621 EISNVTEILSSIMKN

-652 NTPLSGTGEFRD
+652 NTPLSGAGEFKD

-676 VKYMIRDLNFSGS
+676 VKYMIKELNFSGS

-696 GEYQPINNADT
+696 GEYQPISLDDT
-707 PEARAQNRRI
+707 PEARALNRRI

>member
-50 GQESELNSLQ
+50 GQENELNSLQ

-73 KKQTEKLGLEVNTLA
+73 KNQTEKLGLELNALTGT
-88 NNLANTESELQR
+88 LANTESELQR

-105 STLTRDKETQAQLIE
+105 STLTRERETQGQLISE
-120 NANSKITQFEAQV
+120 ANSKITLFEAQV
-133 AGLLSQRDNL
+133 AGLISQRDNL
-143 TLQIGR
+143 NLQIGSLR
-149 LQNDQQI
+149 DDKKL
-156 AKQEILEL
+156 ATTKILEL
-164 QSERKVLSG
+164 QNESNNLKS
-173 DRDRLEL
+173 DRDQLEL

-188 IDAAAQAARMAAA
+188 IDAAVQAARMAAA

-207 SMVAALEQDLS
+207 SMIVALEQDLS
-218 LAEQKVSEKIGEIS
+218 DAEKRIDEKIDEVGVLQER
-232 DLKQKLSQEE
+232 LSEEE
-242 EARLVSIAVAQEL
+242 EARFVSVNVAQEL
-255 RERLKNADAE
+255 RKRLKNADAD

-277 QKAEDTLTLLAAANN
+277 QEAEDTLTLLAAADN
-292 ARTAIDD
+292 ARDQIDN
-299 KLKEALFALE
+299 KLKETLFSLE

-314 ITQKKQSIE
+314 IYKNKQSIE
-323 ALEAGEK
+323 KLESGAK
-330 QILAELDETNLALA
+330 RILAELDQSNLALA
-344 AALSQG
+344 AALSQ
-350 ENLEQELSNT
+350 
-360 KQSLSKKLV
+360 
-369 IALGEKSEIEENN
+369 
-382 AELRKNLQNALS
+382 RKNLQ
-394 QGENLKQELSD
+394 QELDD
-405 TKQSLNNKL
+405 TKQSLDTKL
-414 VIALG
+414 TAALG

-428 AELRKNLENALV
+428 TELRKNLENALI

-449 KSKLEEAKRKQLLL
+449 KSNLEEAKRKQLLL
-463 NQAEQEIENQ
+463 SQAEREIINQ
-473 ANNNKKSKEEL
+473 ANKNKKSQDEL

-506 ELDALLTLSEERELE
+506 ELDLLLSLSEKRDQEQ
-521 SKAQLKNV
+521 KAQLKNV

-558 EEENNKLANQAEE
+558 EEENNKLTNQAEE

-593 KIVGDRFI
+593 RIVGDRFI
-601 FSSEVLFPA
+601 FSSEVLFSA
-610 GSSELSIDGKK
+610 GRSDLSKEGKS
-621 EISNVTEILGSIMKD
+621 EISNVTEILSSIMKN

-652 NTPLSGTGEFRD
+652 NTPLSGAGEFKD

-676 VKYMIRDLNFSGS
+676 VKYMIKELNFSGS

-696 GEYQPINNADT
+696 GEYQPISLEDT
-707 PEARAQNRRI
+707 PKARALNRRI

>member
-50 GQESELNSLQ
+50 GQENELNSLQ

-73 KKQTEKLGLEVNTLA
+73 KKQTEKLGLELNALTGT
-88 NNLANTESELQR
+88 LANTESELQR

-105 STLTRDKETQAQLIE
+105 STLTRERETQGQLISE
-120 NANSKITQFEAQV
+120 ANSKITLFEAQV
-133 AGLLSQRDNL
+133 AGLISQRDNL
-143 TLQIGR
+143 NLQIGSLR
-149 LQNDQQI
+149 DDKKL
-156 AKQEILEL
+156 ATTKILEL
-164 QSERKVLSG
+164 QNESNNLKS
-173 DRDRLEL
+173 DRDQLEL

-188 IDAAAQAARMAAA
+188 IDAAVQAARMAAA

-207 SMVAALEQDLS
+207 SMIVALEQDLS
-218 LAEQKVSEKIGEIS
+218 DAEKRVDEKIDEVGVLQER
-232 DLKQKLSQEE
+232 LSEEE
-242 EARLVSIAVAQEL
+242 EARFVSVNVAQEL
-255 RERLKNADAE
+255 RKRLKNADAE

-277 QKAEDTLTLLAAANN
+277 QEAEDTLTLLAAADN
-292 ARTAIDD
+292 ARDQIDN
-299 KLKEALFALE
+299 KLKETLFALE

-314 ITQKKQSIE
+314 IYKNKQSIE
-323 ALEAGEK
+323 KLESGEK
-330 QILAELDETNLALA
+330 RILAELDQSNLALA
-344 AALSQG
+344 AALSQ
-350 ENLEQELSNT
+350 
-360 KQSLSKKLV
+360 
-369 IALGEKSEIEENN
+369 
-382 AELRKNLQNALS
+382 RKNLQ
-394 QGENLKQELSD
+394 QELDD
-405 TKQSLNNKL
+405 TKQSLDTKL
-414 VIALG
+414 TAALG

-428 AELRKNLENALV
+428 TELRKNLENALI

-449 KSKLEEAKRKQLLL
+449 KSNLEEAKRKELLL
-463 NQAEQEIENQ
+463 SQAEREIINQ
-473 ANNNKKSKEEL
+473 ANKNKKSQDEL

-506 ELDALLTLSEERELE
+506 ELDVLLSLSEERDQEQ
-521 SKAQLKNV
+521 KAQLKNV

-558 EEENNKLANQAEE
+558 EEENNKLTNQAEE

-593 KIVGDRFI
+593 RIVGDRFI
-601 FSSEVLFPA
+601 FSSEVLFSA
-610 GSSELSIDGKK
+610 GRSDLSKEGKS
-621 EISNVTEILGSIMKD
+621 EISNVTEILSSIMKN

-652 NTPLSGTGEFRD
+652 NTPLSGAGEFKD

-676 VKYMIRDLNFSGS
+676 VKYMIKELNFSGS

-696 GEYQPINNADT
+696 GEYQPISLEDT
-707 PEARAQNRRI
+707 PEARALNRRI

>member
-50 GQESELNSLQ
+50 GQENELNSLQ

-73 KKQTEKLGLEVNTLA
+73 KKQTEKLGLELNALTGT
-88 NNLANTESELQR
+88 LANTESELQR

-105 STLTRDKETQAQLIE
+105 STLTRERETQGQLISE
-120 NANSKITQFEAQV
+120 ANSKITLFEAQV
-133 AGLLSQRDNL
+133 AGLISQRDNL
-143 TLQIGR
+143 NLQIGSLR
-149 LQNDQQI
+149 DDKKL
-156 AKQEILEL
+156 ATTKILEL
-164 QSERKVLSG
+164 QNESNNLKS
-173 DRDRLEL
+173 DRDQLEL

-188 IDAAAQAARMAAA
+188 IDAAVQAARMAAA

-207 SMVAALEQDLS
+207 SMIVALEQDLS
-218 LAEQKVSEKIGEIS
+218 DAEKRIDEKIDEVGVLQER
-232 DLKQKLSQEE
+232 LSEEE
-242 EARLVSIAVAQEL
+242 EARFVSVNVAQEL
-255 RERLKNADAE
+255 RKRLKNADAE

-277 QKAEDTLTLLAAANN
+277 QEAEDTLTLLAAADN
-292 ARTAIDD
+292 ARDQIDN
-299 KLKEALFALE
+299 KLKETLFALE

-314 ITQKKQSIE
+314 IYKTKQSIE
-323 ALEAGEK
+323 KLESGEK
-330 QILAELDETNLALA
+330 RILAELDQSNLALA
-344 AALSQG
+344 AALSQ
-350 ENLEQELSNT
+350 
-360 KQSLSKKLV
+360 
-369 IALGEKSEIEENN
+369 
-382 AELRKNLQNALS
+382 RKNLQ
-394 QGENLKQELSD
+394 QEFDD
-405 TKQSLNNKL
+405 TKQSLDTKL
-414 VIALG
+414 TAALG

-428 AELRKNLENALV
+428 TELRKNLENALI

-449 KSKLEEAKRKQLLL
+449 KSNLEEAKRKQLLL
-463 NQAEQEIENQ
+463 SQAEREIINQ
-473 ANNNKKSKEEL
+473 ANKNKKSQDEL

-506 ELDALLTLSEERELE
+506 ELDVLLSLSEERDKEQ
-521 SKAQLKNV
+521 KAQLKNV

-558 EEENNKLANQAEE
+558 EEENNKLTNQAEE

-593 KIVGDRFI
+593 RIVGDRFI
-601 FSSEVLFPA
+601 FSSEVLFSA
-610 GSSELSIDGKK
+610 GRSDLSKEGKS
-621 EISNVTEILGSIMKD
+621 EISNVTEILSSIMKN

-652 NTPLSGTGEFRD
+652 NTPLSGAGEFKD

-676 VKYMIRDLNFSGS
+676 VKYMIKELNFSGS

-696 GEYQPINNADT
+696 GEYQPISREDT
-707 PEARAQNRRI
+707 PEARALNRRI

>member
-50 GQESELNSLQ
+50 GQENELNSLQ

-73 KKQTEKLGLEVNTLA
+73 KKQTEKLGLELNALTGT
-88 NNLANTESELQR
+88 LANTESELQR

-105 STLTRDKETQAQLIE
+105 STLTRERETQGQLISE
-120 NANSKITQFEAQV
+120 ANSKITLFEAQV
-133 AGLLSQRDNL
+133 AGLISQRDNL
-143 TLQIGR
+143 NLQIGSLR
-149 LQNDQQI
+149 DDKKL
-156 AKQEILEL
+156 ASTKILEL
-164 QSERKVLSG
+164 QNESNNLKS
-173 DRDRLEL
+173 DRDQLEL

-188 IDAAAQAARMAAA
+188 IDAAVQAARMAAA

-207 SMVAALEQDLS
+207 SMIVALEQDLS
-218 LAEQKVSEKIGEIS
+218 DAEKRVDEKIDEVGVLQER
-232 DLKQKLSQEE
+232 LSEEE
-242 EARLVSIAVAQEL
+242 EARFVSVNVAQEL
-255 RERLKNADAE
+255 RKRLKNADAE

-277 QKAEDTLTLLAAANN
+277 QEAEDTLTLLAAADN
-292 ARTAIDD
+292 ARDQIDNE
-299 KLKEALFALE
+299 LKETLFALE

-314 ITQKKQSIE
+314 IYKNKQSIE
-323 ALEAGEK
+323 KLESGEK
-330 QILAELDETNLALA
+330 RILAELDQSNLALA
-344 AALSQG
+344 AALSQ
-350 ENLEQELSNT
+350 
-360 KQSLSKKLV
+360 
-369 IALGEKSEIEENN
+369 
-382 AELRKNLQNALS
+382 RKNLQ
-394 QGENLKQELSD
+394 QEFDD
-405 TKQSLNNKL
+405 TKQSLDTKL
-414 VIALG
+414 TAALG

-428 AELRKNLENALV
+428 TELRKNLENALI

-449 KSKLEEAKRKQLLL
+449 KSNLEEAKRKQLLL
-463 NQAEQEIENQ
+463 SQAEREIINQ
-473 ANNNKKSKEEL
+473 ANKNKKSQDEL

-506 ELDALLTLSEERELE
+506 ELDVLLSLSEERDQEQ
-521 SKAQLKNV
+521 KAQLKNV

-558 EEENNKLANQAEE
+558 EEENNKLTNQAEE

-593 KIVGDRFI
+593 RIVGDRFI
-601 FSSEVLFPA
+601 FSSEVLFSA
-610 GSSELSIDGKK
+610 GRSDLSKEGKSEIL
-621 EISNVTEILGSIMKD
+621 NVTEILSSIMKN

-652 NTPLSGTGEFRD
+652 NTPLSGAGEFKD

-676 VKYMIRDLNFSGS
+676 VKYMIKELNFSGS

-696 GEYQPINNADT
+696 GEYQPISLADT
-707 PEARAQNRRI
+707 PEARALNRRI

>member
-50 GQESELNSLQ
+50 GQESELNNLQ

-73 KKQTEKLGLEVNTLA
+73 KKRTEKLGLELNSLA
-88 NNLANTESELQR
+88 GDLANTESEIQR

-105 STLTRDKETQAQLIE
+105 STLTREREEQAELIGE
-120 NANSKITQFEAQV
+120 ANLKITRFEAQV
-133 AGLLSQRDNL
+133 AGLLSQRENL
-143 TLQIGR
+143 NLQIGS
-149 LQNDQQI
+149 LKDDQKI
-156 AKQEILEL
+156 ATKKILEL
-164 QSERKVLSG
+164 QNESENFKS

-188 IDAAAQAARMAAA
+188 IDAATQAARMAAA

-207 SMVAALEQDLS
+207 SMIAALEQDLGD
-218 LAEQKVSEKIGEIS
+218 AEKKVTEKVDEIGLLQE
-232 DLKQKLSQEE
+232 KLSKEE
-242 EARLVSIAVAQEL
+242 EARLVSAAVAEEL

-265 LTAMTLMLEAQR
+265 LTAMTLMLEKQR
-277 QKAEDTLTLLAAANN
+277 KEAEDTLTLLAAANN
-292 ARTAIDD
+292 AREKIDE
-299 KLKEALFALE
+299 KLKETLFALE
-309 VANSE
+309 AAS
-314 ITQKKQSIE
+314 IDIFQKKQSIE
-323 ALEAGEK
+323 KLETAEK
-330 QILAELDETNLALA
+330 QISTKLDETNFALA
-344 AALSQG
+344 AALSRG
-350 ENLEQELSNT
+350 KNLEQELSDT
-360 KQSLSKKLV
+360 KESSEKKMMV
-369 IALGEKSEIEENN
+369 ILGEK
-382 AELRKNLQNALS
+382 
-394 QGENLKQELSD
+394 
-405 TKQSLNNKL
+405 T
-414 VIALG
+414 
-419 EKSEIEKNN
+419 EIEKNN

-440 ARLAADALA
+440 ARLAADAA
-449 KSKLEEAKRKQLLL
+449 AQSNLEEAKRQQLLL
-463 NQAEQEIENQ
+463 EQAEQEIEKQ
-473 ANNNKKSKEEL
+473 AIENKKSNEEL

-506 ELDALLTLSEERELE
+506 ELDELLSISEERDQEQ
-521 SKAQLKNV
+521 KAQLKNV

-558 EEENNKLANQAEE
+558 EEERKRLEEENSKLTNQAEE

-582 LRTVL
+582 MRKILKD
-587 MGQERV
+587 QERV
-593 KIVGDRFI
+593 SIVGDRFI
-601 FSSEVLFPA
+601 FSSEVLFSP
-610 GSSELSIDGKK
+610 GSSNLSTEGKA
-621 EISNVTEILGSIMKD
+621 EISNVTESLSSIMKD
-636 IPENID
+636 IPDNID

-652 NTPLSGTGEFRD
+652 DVPLSGVGEFKD

-676 VKYMIRDLNFSGS
+676 VKYMITELNFSGS

-696 GEYQPINNADT
+696 GEYQPISAEDT
-707 PEARAQNRRI
+707 PEARAKNRRI

>member
-50 GQESELNSLQ
+50 GQESELNNLQ

-73 KKQTEKLGLEVNTLA
+73 KKQTEKLGIELNSLAGTLA
-88 NNLANTESELQR
+88 DTESELQR

-105 STLTRDKETQAQLIE
+105 STLTQEREEQAQLIGE
-120 NANSKITQFEAQV
+120 ANSKITQFEAQV

-143 TLQIGR
+143 NLQIGS
-149 LQNDQQI
+149 LQDDQET
-156 AKQEILEL
+156 ATEKILEL
-164 QSERKVLSG
+164 QNESDNLKS
-173 DRDRLEL
+173 DRDQLEL
-180 ALASARNE
+180 ALATARSE

-207 SMVAALEQDLS
+207 SMIATLEQDLND
-218 LAEQKVSEKIGEIS
+218 AEQKVTEKVDEIGLLQE
-232 DLKQKLSQEE
+232 QLSKEE
-242 EARLVSIAVAQEL
+242 EARIVSIAVAEEL
-255 RERLKNADAE
+255 RERLRNADAE
-265 LTAMTLMLEAQR
+265 LTAMTLMLEKQR
-277 QKAEDTLTLLAAANN
+277 KEAEDTLTLLAAANN
-292 ARTAIDD
+292 AREKIDD
-299 KLKEALFALE
+299 KLKETLFALE
-309 VANSE
+309 AASID

-323 ALEAGEK
+323 KLETAEK
-330 QILAELDETNLALA
+330 QISTKLDQTNIALA
-344 AALSQG
+344 AALSRG
-350 ENLEQELSNT
+350 
-360 KQSLSKKLV
+360 K
-369 IALGEKSEIEENN
+369 
-382 AELRKNLQNALS
+382 
-394 QGENLKQELSD
+394 NLKQELSD
-405 TKQSLNNKL
+405 TKQSLENKL
-414 VIALG
+414 LAVLG

-440 ARLAADALA
+440 ARLAADAAA
-449 KSKLEEAKRKQLLL
+449 KSTLEEAKRKQLLL
-463 NQAEQEIENQ
+463 NQAEQEIEKQ
-473 ANNNKKSKEEL
+473 ANKNKKSNEEL
-484 IKAERQTALLNQ
+484 LKAERQTALLNQ

-506 ELDALLTLSEERELE
+506 ELDELLSLSEERDQQQ
-521 SKAQLKNV
+521 KAQLKNV

-544 RKRRKLEENERKRL
+544 RKRRKLEENEKKRLEEERKRL
-558 EEENNKLANQAEE
+558 EEENSKLTNQAEE
-571 LANYKSEFFGR
+571 LANYRSEFFGR
-582 LRTVL
+582 MRKVL
-587 MGQERV
+587 KGQERV
-593 KIVGDRFI
+593 SIVGDRFI
-601 FSSEVLFPA
+601 FSSEVLFSP
-610 GSSELSIDGKK
+610 GSSDLSTEGKA
-621 EISNVTEILGSIMKD
+621 EISNVTESLSSVMKD
-636 IPENID
+636 IPDNID

-652 NTPLSGTGEFRD
+652 DIPLSGLGEFKD

-676 VKYMIRDLNFSGS
+676 VKYMITELNFSGS

-696 GEYQPINNADT
+696 GEYQPISIEDT

>member
-50 GQESELNSLQ
+50 GQENELNSLQ
-60 DEIALIA
+60 DEITLIA

-73 KKQTEKLGLEVNTLA
+73 KKQTEKLGLELNSLA
-88 NNLANTESELQR
+88 GSLANTESELQR
-100 QATLI
+100 QAALI
-105 STLTRDKETQAQLIE
+105 STLTLERETQAQLIGE
-120 NANSKITQFEAQV
+120 ANSKITLFEAQV
-133 AGLLSQRDNL
+133 AGLISQRDNL
-143 TLQIGR
+143 NAQVGSLQD
-149 LQNDQQI
+149 DQQI
-156 AKQEILEL
+156 ANTKIFEL
-164 QSERKVLSG
+164 QNESDNLKS
-173 DRDRLEL
+173 DRDQLEL

-188 IDAAAQAARMAAA
+188 ISAAAQAARMAAA

-207 SMVAALEQDLS
+207 SMIVALEQDLS
-218 LAEQKVSEKIGEIS
+218 DAEQRVDEKIDEVGILQER
-232 DLKQKLSQEE
+232 LSEEE
-242 EARLVSIAVAQEL
+242 EARIVSLAVAKEL

-265 LTAMTLMLEAQR
+265 LTAMTLMLESQR
-277 QKAEDTLTLLAAANN
+277 QKAEDTLTLLAAADN
-292 ARTAIDD
+292 ARNEVDN
-299 KLKEALFALE
+299 KLKETLFSLE

-314 ITQKKQSIE
+314 IIQKKQSI
-323 ALEAGEK
+323 AKLEAGEK
-330 QILAELDETNLALA
+330 QILTKLDESNLALA

-350 ENLEQELSNT
+350 ES
-360 KQSLSKKLV
+360 
-369 IALGEKSEIEENN
+369 
-382 AELRKNLQNALS
+382 
-394 QGENLKQELSD
+394 LKQELSD
-405 TKQSLNNKL
+405 TKQSSDSKL
-414 VIALG
+414 MIALG
-419 EKSEIEKNN
+419 EKSETEKNN
-428 AELRKNLENALV
+428 IELRKNLENALV

-449 KSKLEEAKRKQLLL
+449 KSNLEEAKRKQLLL
-463 NQAEQEIENQ
+463 NQAEREIENQ
-473 ANNNKKSKEEL
+473 ASKNKKSKEEL

-506 ELDALLTLSEERELE
+506 ELGTLLSISEERDQEQ
-521 SKAQLKNV
+521 KAQLKNV

-544 RKRRKLEENERKRL
+544 RKRRKLEEKERQRL

-593 KIVGDRFI
+593 RIVGDRFV
-601 FSSEVLFPA
+601 FSSEVLFSA
-610 GSSELSIDGKK
+610 GRSDLSKEGKT
-621 EISNVTEILGSIMKD
+621 EISNLTEILSSIMKD

-652 NTPLSGTGEFRD
+652 STPLSGTGEFKD

-676 VKYMIRDLNFSGS
+676 VKYMINELNFSGS

-696 GEYQPINNADT
+696 GEYQPISLEDT
-707 PEARAQNRRI
+707 PEARALNRRI

>member
-50 GQESELNSLQ
+50 GQENELNSLQ

-73 KKQTEKLGLEVNTLA
+73 KNQTEKLGLELNALTGT
-88 NNLANTESELQR
+88 LANTESELQR

-105 STLTRDKETQAQLIE
+105 STLTRERETQGQLISE
-120 NANSKITQFEAQV
+120 ANSKITLFEAQV
-133 AGLLSQRDNL
+133 AGLISQRDNL
-143 TLQIGR
+143 NLQIGSLR
-149 LQNDQQI
+149 DDKKL
-156 AKQEILEL
+156 ATTKILEL
-164 QSERKVLSG
+164 QNESNNLKS
-173 DRDRLEL
+173 DRDQLEL

-188 IDAAAQAARMAAA
+188 IDAAEQAARMAAA

-207 SMVAALEQDLS
+207 SMIVALEQDLS
-218 LAEQKVSEKIGEIS
+218 DAEKRVDEKIDEVGVLQER
-232 DLKQKLSQEE
+232 LSEEE
-242 EARLVSIAVAQEL
+242 EARFVSVNVAQEL
-255 RERLKNADAE
+255 RKRLKNADAE

-277 QKAEDTLTLLAAANN
+277 QEAEDTLTLLAAADN
-292 ARTAIDD
+292 ARDQIDN
-299 KLKEALFALE
+299 KLKETLFALE

-314 ITQKKQSIE
+314 IYKTKQSIE
-323 ALEAGEK
+323 KLESGEK
-330 QILAELDETNLALA
+330 RILAELDQSNLALA
-344 AALSQG
+344 AALSQ
-350 ENLEQELSNT
+350 
-360 KQSLSKKLV
+360 
-369 IALGEKSEIEENN
+369 
-382 AELRKNLQNALS
+382 RKNLQ
-394 QGENLKQELSD
+394 QELDD
-405 TKQSLNNKL
+405 TKQSLDTKL
-414 VIALG
+414 TAALV

-428 AELRKNLENALV
+428 TELRKNLENALI

-449 KSKLEEAKRKQLLL
+449 KSNLEEAKRKQLLL
-463 NQAEQEIENQ
+463 SQAEREIINQ
-473 ANNNKKSKEEL
+473 ANKNKKSQDEL

-506 ELDALLTLSEERELE
+506 ELDVLLSLSEERDQEQ
-521 SKAQLKNV
+521 KAQLKNV

-558 EEENNKLANQAEE
+558 EEENNKLTNQAEE

-593 KIVGDRFI
+593 RIVGDRFI
-601 FSSEVLFPA
+601 FSSEVLFSA
-610 GSSELSIDGKK
+610 GRSDLSKEGKS
-621 EISNVTEILGSIMKD
+621 EISNVTEILSSIMKN

-652 NTPLSGTGEFRD
+652 NTPLSGAGEFKD

-676 VKYMIRDLNFSGS
+676 VKYMIKELNFSGS

-696 GEYQPINNADT
+696 GEYQPISQADT
-707 PEARAQNRRI
+707 PEARALNRGI

>member
-50 GQESELNSLQ
+50 GQESELNNLQ

-73 KKQTEKLGLEVNTLA
+73 KKQTEKLGLELDSLAGTLA
-88 NNLANTESELQR
+88 DTESELQR

-105 STLTRDKETQAQLIE
+105 STLTQEREEQAQLIGD
-120 NANSKITQFEAQV
+120 ANLKITQFEAQV

-143 TLQIGR
+143 NLQIGS
-149 LQNDQQI
+149 LQDDQET
-156 AKQEILEL
+156 ATEKILEL
-164 QSERKVLSG
+164 QNESDNLKS
-173 DRDRLEL
+173 DRDQLEL
-180 ALASARNE
+180 ALATARSE

-207 SMVAALEQDLS
+207 SMIATLEQDLND
-218 LAEQKVSEKIGEIS
+218 AEQKVTEKVDEIGVLQE
-232 DLKQKLSQEE
+232 KLSKEE
-242 EARLVSIAVAQEL
+242 EARIVSIAVAEEL
-255 RERLKNADAE
+255 RERLRNADAE
-265 LTAMTLMLEAQR
+265 LTAMTLMLEKQR
-277 QKAEDTLTLLAAANN
+277 KEAEDTLTLLAAANN
-292 ARTAIDD
+292 AREKIDD
-299 KLKEALFALE
+299 KLKETLFALE
-309 VANSE
+309 AASIE
-314 ITQKKQSIE
+314 ITQKQQSIE
-323 ALEAGEK
+323 KLETAEK
-330 QILAELDETNLALA
+330 QISTKLDQTNIALA
-344 AALSQG
+344 AALS
-350 ENLEQELSNT
+350 
-360 KQSLSKKLV
+360 
-369 IALGEKSEIEENN
+369 
-382 AELRKNLQNALS
+382 R
-394 QGENLKQELSD
+394 GENLKQELSE
-405 TKQSLNNKL
+405 TKKSSENKL
-414 VIALG
+414 MAVLD

-440 ARLAADALA
+440 ARLAADAAA
-449 KSKLEEAKRKQLLL
+449 KSTLEEAKRKQLLL
-463 NQAEQEIENQ
+463 NQAEQEIEKQ
-473 ANNNKKSKEEL
+473 ANKNKKSNEEL
-484 IKAERQTALLNQ
+484 IRAERQTALLNQ

-506 ELDALLTLSEERELE
+506 ELDELLSVSEERDQKQ
-521 SKAQLKNV
+521 KAQLKNV

-558 EEENNKLANQAEE
+558 EEERKKLEEENSKLTNQAEE
-571 LANYKSEFFGR
+571 LASYKSEFFGR
-582 LRTVL
+582 MRQVL
-587 MGQERV
+587 KGQERV
-593 KIVGDRFI
+593 SIVGDRFI
-601 FSSEVLFPA
+601 FSSEVLFSP
-610 GSSELSIDGKK
+610 GSSDLSTEGKA
-621 EISNVTEILGSIMKD
+621 EISNVTESLSSIMKD
-636 IPENID
+636 IPDNID

-652 NTPLSGTGEFRD
+652 DIPLSGFGEFKD

-676 VKYMIRDLNFSGS
+676 VKYMITDLNFSGS

-696 GEYQPINNADT
+696 GEYQPINIEDT

>member
-50 GQESELNSLQ
+50 GQESELNNLQ

-73 KKQTEKLGLEVNTLA
+73 KKQTEKLGLELNSLA
-88 NNLANTESELQR
+88 GTLANTESELQR

-105 STLTRDKETQAQLIE
+105 ASLTKEREEQAQLINE
-120 NANSKITQFEAQV
+120 ANSKITQFEAQV
-133 AGLLSQRDNL
+133 VGLLSQRDNL
-143 TLQIGR
+143 NLQIGS
-149 LQNDQQI
+149 LQDDKKT
-156 AKQEILEL
+156 ATEKILEL
-164 QSERKVLSG
+164 QNESDNLKS

-207 SMVAALEQDLS
+207 SMIVALEQDLS
-218 LAEQKVSEKIGEIS
+218 DTEQKFAEKVDEIGLLQER
-232 DLKQKLSQEE
+232 LSREE
-242 EARLVSIAVAQEL
+242 EARIVSIAVAEEL

-277 QKAEDTLTLLAAANN
+277 QKAEETLTLLAAADN
-292 ARTAIDD
+292 ARSAIDNR
-299 KLKEALFALE
+299 LKETLFALE

-314 ITQKKQSIE
+314 IIQKKQSIE
-323 ALEAGEK
+323 KLETGEK
-330 QILAELDETNLALA
+330 QILVELDKSNLALA

-350 ENLEQELSNT
+350 ED
-360 KQSLSKKLV
+360 
-369 IALGEKSEIEENN
+369 
-382 AELRKNLQNALS
+382 
-394 QGENLKQELSD
+394 LKQELTE
-405 TKQSLNNKL
+405 TKKSLDSKL
-414 VIALG
+414 MIALG

-428 AELRKNLENALV
+428 TELRKNLENALV

-449 KSKLEEAKRKQLLL
+449 KSNLEEAKRKQLLL
-463 NQAEQEIENQ
+463 SQAQREIENQ
-473 ANNNKKSKEEL
+473 ANKNKKSNEEL
-484 IKAERQTALLNQ
+484 LKAERQTALLNQ

-506 ELDALLTLSEERELE
+506 ELDALLSLSEERDQER
-521 SKAQLKNV
+521 KAQLKNV

-558 EEENNKLANQAEE
+558 EEENNKLTNQAEE

-593 KIVGDRFI
+593 RIVGDRFI
-601 FSSEVLFPA
+601 FSSEVLFST
-610 GSSELSIDGKK
+610 GSSDLSKEGKA
-621 EISNVTEILGSIMKD
+621 EISNVTEILSSIMED
-636 IPENID
+636 IPDNID

-652 NTPLSGTGEFRD
+652 NTPLSGVGEFKD

-676 VKYMIRDLNFSGS
+676 VKYMITELNFSGS

-696 GEYQPINNADT
+696 GEYQPISLEDT
-707 PEARAQNRRI
+707 QEARAQNRRI

>member
-50 GQESELNSLQ
+50 GQESELNNLQ

-73 KKQTEKLGLEVNTLA
+73 KKRTEKLGLELNSLA
-88 NNLANTESELQR
+88 GDLANTESEIQR

-105 STLTRDKETQAQLIE
+105 STLTREREEQAELIGE
-120 NANSKITQFEAQV
+120 ANLKITRFEAQV
-133 AGLLSQRDNL
+133 AGLLSQRENL
-143 TLQIGR
+143 NLQIGS
-149 LQNDQQI
+149 LKDDQKI
-156 AKQEILEL
+156 ATKKILEL
-164 QSERKVLSG
+164 QNESENFKS

-188 IDAAAQAARMAAA
+188 IDAATQAARMAAA

-207 SMVAALEQDLS
+207 SMIAALEQDLGD
-218 LAEQKVSEKIGEIS
+218 AEKKVTEKVDEIGLLQE
-232 DLKQKLSQEE
+232 KLSKEE
-242 EARLVSIAVAQEL
+242 EARLVSAAVAEEL

-265 LTAMTLMLEAQR
+265 LTAMTLMLEKQR
-277 QKAEDTLTLLAAANN
+277 KEAEDTLTLLAAANN
-292 ARTAIDD
+292 AREKIDE
-299 KLKEALFALE
+299 KLKETLFALE
-309 VANSE
+309 AAS
-314 ITQKKQSIE
+314 IDIFQKKQSIE
-323 ALEAGEK
+323 KLETAEK
-330 QILAELDETNLALA
+330 QISTKLDETNFALA
-344 AALSQG
+344 AALSRG
-350 ENLEQELSNT
+350 ENLEQELSDT
-360 KQSLSKKLV
+360 KESSEKKLMV
-369 IALGEKSEIEENN
+369 ILGEKI
-382 AELRKNLQNALS
+382 
-394 QGENLKQELSD
+394 
-405 TKQSLNNKL
+405 
-414 VIALG
+414 
-419 EKSEIEKNN
+419 EIEKNN

-440 ARLAADALA
+440 ARLAADAA
-449 KSKLEEAKRKQLLL
+449 AQSNLEDAKRKQLLL
-463 NQAEQEIENQ
+463 EQAEQEIEKQ
-473 ANNNKKSKEEL
+473 AIENKKSNEEL

-506 ELDALLTLSEERELE
+506 ELDELLSISEERDQEQ
-521 SKAQLKNV
+521 KAQLKNV

-558 EEENNKLANQAEE
+558 EEERKRLEEENSKLTNQAEE

-582 LRTVL
+582 MRKILKD
-587 MGQERV
+587 QERV
-593 KIVGDRFI
+593 SIVGDRFI
-601 FSSEVLFPA
+601 FSSEVLFSP
-610 GSSELSIDGKK
+610 GSSNLSTEGKA
-621 EISNVTEILGSIMKD
+621 EISNVTESLSSIMKD
-636 IPENID
+636 IPDNID

-652 NTPLSGTGEFRD
+652 DVPLSGVGEFKD

-676 VKYMIRDLNFSGS
+676 VKYMIAELNFSGS

-696 GEYQPINNADT
+696 GEYQPISAEDT
-707 PEARAQNRRI
+707 PEARAKNRRI